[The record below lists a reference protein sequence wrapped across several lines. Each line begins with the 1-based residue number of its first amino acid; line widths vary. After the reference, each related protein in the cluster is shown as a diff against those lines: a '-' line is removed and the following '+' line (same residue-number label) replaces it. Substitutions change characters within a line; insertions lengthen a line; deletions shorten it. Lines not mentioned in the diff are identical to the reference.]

1 MKRPL
6 AAMLAMATSHCSS
19 TTYVGG
25 PAVAAPPIA
34 PLPPITAPPPSGSG
48 RVLLD
53 AASQGVSVLELR
65 EHAEPRFV
73 CAATP
78 CAEDVTP
85 GVHHYRLLPA
95 PASMIQVSA
104 DGNIASKD
112 GIYSA
117 PVDVDVAVTDGKI
130 LAIRGNLGQTEVHR
144 SFPIGRGVAIG
155 LMAAG
160 VVLSIVGAAGASSAP
175 SGSPDAQIEQGW
187 LEIGLGT
194 MALGVAL
201 LSFNL
206 RDNLSV
212 AMHAGTSTQQTSSN

>member
-6 AAMLAMATSHCSS
+6 AAMLAMVTSHCSS

-25 PAVAAPPIA
+25 AAVAAPPSA
-34 PLPPITAPPPSGSG
+34 PPPPMTAPPPSGRG

-53 AASQGVSVLELR
+53 AASQGVSVLEFR

-73 CAATP
+73 CAVTP
-78 CAEDVTP
+78 CAEDVAP

-112 GIYSA
+112 GTYWA
-117 PVDVDVAVTDGKI
+117 PVDVDVVVTDGNI

-175 SGSPDAQIEQGW
+175 SGSPDEQIQQGW
-187 LEIGLGT
+187 LEMGLGT
-194 MALGVAL
+194 TLLGFAL

-206 RDNLSV
+206 RDNLRV
-212 AMHAGTSTQQTSSN
+212 TTHAGTSTQQTSSD